1 MQMPEKHPV
10 LSIIYEHFLR
20 VLTDCC
26 RQGLASLIEQATGQ
40 HIYAFE
46 VFTPYYF
53 GWIRLA
59 VVTEET
65 LNAHIRERIQ
75 DEQDNERK
83 FHVRNQLHRIVTPE
97 QYRQIRRWILRHD
110 GLNLSVGFD
119 GPLLAFLEP
128 ISDALDLVT
137 NAEIVNGSVD
147 LSDAEIAAVEYAWSF
162 RDALPVA
169 LQALD
174 AEGTFGMGDVR
185 KERVVLVIDDDD
197 MPEDKLVKQL
207 NPPEVFERWNSEQAA
222 AHSILKEARQF
233 RDDVS

>member
-1 MQMPEKHPV
+1 MPEQHPV
-10 LSIIYEHFLR
+10 LSISYEHFLQ

-26 RQGLASLIEQATGQ
+26 RQGFASLIEQAADQ
-40 HIYAFE
+40 HIYAFQ
-46 VFTPYYF
+46 VLVPYYF

-59 VVTEET
+59 VVTEEI
-65 LNAHIRERIQ
+65 LDAHVQAQIQ
-75 DEQDNERK
+75 NELHFEQK
-83 FHVRNQLHRIVTPE
+83 FSLKNQLHRIVTPE

-128 ISDALDLVT
+128 ISDALDLVM

-185 KERVVLVIDDDD
+185 KERVVLVIGDDD

-207 NPPEVFERWNSEQAA
+207 NPPEVFDRWSSEKAVA
-222 AHSILKEARQF
+222 YSIWRDARRL
-233 RDDVS
+233 RDEES